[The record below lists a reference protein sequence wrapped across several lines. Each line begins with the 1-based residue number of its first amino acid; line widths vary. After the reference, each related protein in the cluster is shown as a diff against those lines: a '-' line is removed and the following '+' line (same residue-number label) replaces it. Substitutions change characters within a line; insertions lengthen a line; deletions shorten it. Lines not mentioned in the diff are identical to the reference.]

1 MKQETIYYI
10 YAGKAI
16 FVWNTRLYDFTS
28 INNKTLVMY
37 DNIVSLH
44 RFWLRINLNI
54 FNLGFFLF
62 GSFFFKGGEAVI
74 LLWKYFRIP
83 PDVQSTQILIFFFH
97 ITIYIWKNGKAD
109 LDMNC
114 LLRNSRNISLSYLFI
129 TISHSFGARS
139 GREKLIFL
147 KTGSNSRIL
156 QTTDTAL
163 GIMKTYFISYWS
175 EPSFGLEPRSDRIY
189 Y

>member
-1 MKQETIYYI
+1 M
-10 YAGKAI
+10 
-16 FVWNTRLYDFTS
+16 
-28 INNKTLVMY
+28 
-37 DNIVSLH
+37 
-44 RFWLRINLNI
+44 
-54 FNLGFFLF
+54 F

-83 PDVQSTQILIFFFH
+83 PDVQSTQILIFFH

-114 LLRNSRNISLSYLFI
+114 LFRNSRNISLSYLFI

-139 GREKLIFL
+139 GGEKLIFP

>member
-1 MKQETIYYI
+1 MLSNKITEEMDYNIFKNYFFLFSFTMKQETIYYI

-54 FNLGFFLF
+54 INLGGGVLF

-83 PDVQSTQILIFFFH
+83 PDVQSTQILIFFF
-97 ITIYIWKNGKAD
+97 
-109 LDMNC
+109 
-114 LLRNSRNISLSYLFI
+114 
-129 TISHSFGARS
+129 
-139 GREKLIFL
+139 
-147 KTGSNSRIL
+147 IL
-156 QTTDTAL
+156 QYIFERMAKLT
-163 GIMKTYFISYWS
+163 
-175 EPSFGLEPRSDRIY
+175 
-189 Y
+189 